1 MQNLEST
8 LPTYKGVPTPV
19 FRSDPHAFFT
29 TFTNMNY
36 GLTDDDFL
44 QIIGDHGE
52 GVIGVGIPKTT
63 PKGILK
69 GESSLETSS
78 KGIPKQGIPK
88 GKGILKRGIQK
99 PLGKT
104 AQLIIDMMVSDPTS
118 TTENFAVAAHVSIP
132 AIKKHLKNLTE
143 KGIITRVGAA
153 RGGFW
158 KVLNPNKD
166 QS

>member
-1 MQNLEST
+1 
-8 LPTYKGVPTPV
+8 
-19 FRSDPHAFFT
+19 
-29 TFTNMNY
+29 MNY

-69 GESSLETSS
+69 GESSPETSS

-88 GKGILKRGIQK
+88 GKAILKRGILK

-118 TTENFAVAAHVSIP
+118 TTEDFAAAAHVSNSCYQE
-132 AIKKHLKNLTE
+132 ASKEFNRKRNH
-143 KGIITRVGAA
+143 
-153 RGGFW
+153 
-158 KVLNPNKD
+158 NP
-166 QS
+166 S